1 MKNFPPLLP
10 FPSWVQL
17 RSIYT
22 NSPTTKKEKSSK
34 KEMQK
39 EKWRSLNPSTST
51 QENGTR
57 E

>member
-22 NSPTTKKEKSSK
+22 NNPITKKEKSSK